1 MASIDLVTIA
11 DAREQLRI
19 DADSN
24 GSADDTWL
32 AIAISAASE
41 AVRGWLGEDARLYVP
56 ARDSLGAIIRDNTG
70 KPTPEVDISGNPT
83 VAPSVRLAVMVEV
96 AMQYRYREGEAKDSI
111 VDAAS
116 GYTLNKASTAIL
128 TPLRQPVAR

>member
-1 MASIDLVTIA
+1 MASLDLVTLA

-19 DADSN
+19 DADSA
-24 GSADDTWL
+24 GSADDAWL
-32 AIAISAASE
+32 SIAISAASE
-41 AVRGWLGEDARLYVP
+41 AVRGWLGEDDRLYVP
-56 ARDSLGAIIRDNTG
+56 QRDSLGVIIRDGTG
-70 KPTPEVDISGNPT
+70 KPTPELDSSGNPT
-83 VAPSVRLAVMVEV
+83 VSPSVRLAVLVEV

-116 GYTLNKASTAIL
+116 GYTLNKASTSIL